1 MKFKDFINAL
11 KKRIVLIPLGTLAA
25 IATIVGVIHQLRPE
39 NHEFENLISEYVN
52 TSNHLNRYHVNDSL
66 ASDSIVM
73 RLENIQDDIELYIK
87 SISKINTNLNSNI
100 DSYNRMS
107 IAKQNLLI
115 IMDCIDIGQRCR
127 KNLLTLM
134 LTSDLKI
141 RANIEKYI
149 SLKKLEDSCSKG
161 EAFTQYLNKKA
172 IEINK
177 YTDNGNQ
184 KEIIRTVEQIIS
196 SKELAECLSEN
207 KQLYIDLY
215 DSINLLKRKYQRQ

>member
-1 MKFKDFINAL
+1 MKFKDFINAF
-11 KKRIVLIPLGTLAA
+11 KKRIVLIPLGALAA

-87 SISKINTNLNSNI
+87 SISKISTNFNDRTNSET
-100 DSYNRMS
+100 RMA

-115 IMDCIDIGQRCR
+115 IMDGISIGQRCR
-127 KNLLTLM
+127 NNLLTLLLSADSTM
-134 LTSDLKI
+134 QTNLE
-141 RANIEKYI
+141 RYI
-149 SLKKLEDSCSKG
+149 SLEKLEGSHSNG
-161 EAFTQYLNKKA
+161 EAFTKYLNKKA
-172 IEINK
+172 LEINK
-177 YTDNGNQ
+177 YTEPGNQ
-184 KEIIRTVEQIIS
+184 KKIIETLEQLIS
-196 SKELAECLSEN
+196 SKELAQYLSKN

-215 DSINLLKRKYQRQ
+215 DSINILKRQYHRQ